1 MVLAIVFNILHNGT
15 GHCLQYLLLLLRI
28 PITKTIQY
36 PILVFA
42 RSFSLF
48 LNASLLIFLDSCV
61 YSL

>member
-1 MVLAIVFNILHNGT
+1 
-15 GHCLQYLLLLLRI
+15 
-28 PITKTIQY
+28 
-36 PILVFA
+36 LVFA